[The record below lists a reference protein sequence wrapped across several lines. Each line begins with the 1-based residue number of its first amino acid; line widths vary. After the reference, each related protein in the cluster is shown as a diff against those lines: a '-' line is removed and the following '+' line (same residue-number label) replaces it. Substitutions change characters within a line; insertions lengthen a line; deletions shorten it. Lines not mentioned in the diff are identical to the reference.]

1 MWCVTTLSFQDIQNI
16 AGLDILQSDLHSSL
30 VMVETSLNEGVNH

>member
-1 MWCVTTLSFQDIQNI
+1 MWHVTTLSFQDIQNI

-30 VMVETSLNEGVNH
+30 AMIETSPNESVDH